1 MHAEYN
7 NSLLCF
13 CMAAFNYDSMH
24 SVLEVSKPDYDACQ
38 VNNPIG
44 EFTNGNTLIML
55 KFPGKRYF
63 ICGTGGHCSS
73 GMKMEIDT
81 VAAAV
86 ATPQP
91 ASSPVT
97 PSSQPPMS
105 PPQLPKPPSAL
116 PLTPSKAQSPKP
128 QAHAP
133 RTHIVAPLT
142 APSSSPSVAAEPV
155 KPVAPS
161 SPSLALAPFGSAQ
174 APQPSVAENVGRNA
188 KVVLGFGL
196 GVLMLSVL

>member
-1 MHAEYN
+1 
-7 NSLLCF
+7 
-13 CMAAFNYDSMH
+13 MAAFNYDSMH

-97 PSSQPPMS
+97 PSSRPPMS

-155 KPVAPS
+155 QPVAPS